1 MADWTIKG
9 GKESLEQKVVTISS
23 TSYVYRRAV
32 RITKYVRRGHYTGD
46 NPFVFASEVQIRG
59 LDTTPRVIEHEYE
72 INPQTNVV
80 DEYKLVSDAG
90 NWHICDAYP
99 VTAPPP
105 SP

>member
-1 MADWTIKG
+1 MDAWTRKG
-9 GKESLEQKVVTISS
+9 GKEGLEQKVVTISN

-32 RITKYVRRGHYTGD
+32 RITKFVRRNHFTEEA
-46 NPFVFASEVQIRG
+46 PFVFASEVEIRG

-72 INPQTNVV
+72 INPQSNVV

-99 VTAPPP
+99 ITAPPP
-105 SP
+105 